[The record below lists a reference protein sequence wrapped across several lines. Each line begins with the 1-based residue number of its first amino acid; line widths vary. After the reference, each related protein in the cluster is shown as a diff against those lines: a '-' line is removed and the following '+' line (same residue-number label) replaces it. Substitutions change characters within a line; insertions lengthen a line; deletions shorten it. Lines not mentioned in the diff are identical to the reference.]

1 MYCIDGY
8 EVPIVKNR
16 NGKRGGGLAIYIQS
30 NIRVSVSTSS
40 AEIENIVVKLES
52 KNESLIVALV
62 YRPPHQQVK
71 KFLTEFEKLLDENL
85 LRKHNVMI
93 CGDFNIDSTSSSN
106 SYSEYQELLTSFGL
120 SQVNVFPTRVTEAS
134 KKCIDHIHT
143 NSSTTLKNVTLEIG
157 ISDHYPVLTKLP
169 GKWLSAKNNN
179 DVFQYRNLK
188 VFENDEIATKFLFRL
203 SHELGKLNP
212 IDLDDEIRLLTAT
225 ILNCLD
231 RFSPLK
237 IRTKNSPRQSWVNKN
252 VLKAIGNREKA
263 RLKSIKS
270 PSETNQRKYQHLRNI
285 ATVEIRKAKF
295 EFYDKLL
302 GRKPTTKTLYDVY
315 NRIRHGGENSTK
327 DDQNLQ
333 PDELNNFFT
342 SIGQKLAESIDGNGL
357 LKYRGKR
364 TLETFVLQPTTTNEV
379 MKVIRQISNKSST
392 AEDQLS
398 NNVIKLCG
406 PVISPYLSRIYN
418 ECITKETFPKAWK
431 VSRIFPIFKSGERS
445 LPQNY
450 RPISL
455 LSAMSKILEKIL
467 HSRMIKFVE
476 KHKLLSSN
484 QFGFRPKQSCVNAIS
499 ELTEAIRTSVDK
511 KESSCLCL
519 LDLQKAFD
527 TVDHTILLHKLAMI
541 GFRGKVLNFISSY
554 LENRQQYVSYNN
566 KRSNLKTIEYGVPQ
580 GSVLGPLLFLL
591 YINDLPSALQD
602 CNMVLYADDTS
613 IFCSGKQCA
622 EKMQNSLDQAS
633 TWFRENKLTV
643 NQQKSEIL
651 TFGKINSLS
660 LRSYDFK
667 NSETCKYL
675 GIIIDKK
682 LTFVDHIKKVR
693 LKLSQF
699 CGIVFKVRHY
709 FSRKQLIMLYHSF
722 AVSVIQYGVLIYGC
736 TYKHHLNEI
745 LKLQRRII
753 RAIFYLR
760 KTDSLEHIIQI
771 NKLFTV
777 FELHVREVF
786 REVFTNLRQGTFWT
800 KYNFT
805 SDSSQKQTRSVS
817 KGKLKM
823 ISSRSNVRKHSIA
836 NKVVKAY
843 NILQE
848 CDLDVTKYRD
858 LSEGAFRVFFKK
870 FFENYIVG
878 ASDFIDLFF

>member
-1 MYCIDGY
+1 
-8 EVPIVKNR
+8 
-16 NGKRGGGLAIYIQS
+16 
-30 NIRVSVSTSS
+30 
-40 AEIENIVVKLES
+40 
-52 KNESLIVALV
+52 
-62 YRPPHQQVK
+62 
-71 KFLTEFEKLLDENL
+71 
-85 LRKHNVMI
+85 
-93 CGDFNIDSTSSSN
+93 
-106 SYSEYQELLTSFGL
+106 
-120 SQVNVFPTRVTEAS
+120 
-134 KKCIDHIHT
+134 
-143 NSSTTLKNVTLEIG
+143 
-157 ISDHYPVLTKLP
+157 
-169 GKWLSAKNNN
+169 
-179 DVFQYRNLK
+179 
-188 VFENDEIATKFLFRL
+188 
-203 SHELGKLNP
+203 
-212 IDLDDEIRLLTAT
+212 
-225 ILNCLD
+225 
-231 RFSPLK
+231 
-237 IRTKNSPRQSWVNKN
+237 
-252 VLKAIGNREKA
+252 
-263 RLKSIKS
+263 
-270 PSETNQRKYQHLRNI
+270 
-285 ATVEIRKAKF
+285 
-295 EFYDKLL
+295 
-302 GRKPTTKTLYDVY
+302 
-315 NRIRHGGENSTK
+315 
-327 DDQNLQ
+327 
-333 PDELNNFFT
+333 
-342 SIGQKLAESIDGNGL
+342 
-357 LKYRGKR
+357 
-364 TLETFVLQPTTTNEV
+364 
-379 MKVIRQISNKSST
+379 
-392 AEDQLS
+392 
-398 NNVIKLCG
+398 
-406 PVISPYLSRIYN
+406 
-418 ECITKETFPKAWK
+418 
-431 VSRIFPIFKSGERS
+431 
-445 LPQNY
+445 
-450 RPISL
+450 
-455 LSAMSKILEKIL
+455 
-467 HSRMIKFVE
+467 MIKFVG

-541 GFRGKVLNFISSY
+541 GFGGKVLNFISSY
-554 LENRQQYVSYNN
+554 LENGQQYVSYNN

-602 CNMVLYADDTS
+602 CDMVLYADDTS

-736 TYKHHLNEI
+736 TYKSHLNEI

-760 KTDSLEHIIQI
+760 KTDSLEHIIQV

-800 KYNFT
+800 K
-805 SDSSQKQTRSVS
+805 
-817 KGKLKM
+817 
-823 ISSRSNVRKHSIA
+823 
-836 NKVVKAY
+836 
-843 NILQE
+843 
-848 CDLDVTKYRD
+848 
-858 LSEGAFRVFFKK
+858 
-870 FFENYIVG
+870 
-878 ASDFIDLFF
+878 